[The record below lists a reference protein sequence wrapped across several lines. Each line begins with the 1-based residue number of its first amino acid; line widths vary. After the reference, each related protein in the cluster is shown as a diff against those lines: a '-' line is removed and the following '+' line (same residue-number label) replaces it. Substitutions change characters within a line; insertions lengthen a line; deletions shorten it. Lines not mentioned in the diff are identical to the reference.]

1 MPFPTKDPILEHV
14 IRVPEKISPT
24 AVPVYEPIFP
34 MVSHND
40 YVLGGLAT
48 QIPKDFVVHT
58 NCTHKLINGP
68 VFALGN
74 SIR

>member
-1 MPFPTKDPILEHV
+1 MPFPTKDPIPGHV

-24 AVPVYEPIFP
+24 AVPVYEPIFL
-34 MVSHND
+34 MVLQKD
-40 YVLGGLAT
+40 YVLGGLAL
-48 QIPKDFVVHT
+48 QIPKDLVILN
-58 NCTHKLINGP
+58 NCKHRPDDGP